1 MAVILT
7 TRGLWFKFINQPSA
21 ERAMKRAVIS
31 ILSALAFAAVLAF
44 FPGEYFTALLLYLLF
59 FFGISV
65 FLGLR
70 TYRQGVAAARE
81 IAKGKPLLEIDEKE
95 VNKLLE
101 KDKEL
106 VKEYKKFVRTS
117 FMPLLMLPI
126 FLLLFM
132 ILFPAL
138 PHLAESAL
146 EPYVGAYLARF
157 LGYATIFVLFAAISL
172 VIFKPQA
179 MPRIVRNL
187 KVYETGLVIDKVLG
201 LKSPIE
207 VSEYKVNEER
217 KFIEFKTNNQIFRIY
232 YKDIK
237 ELDAVLSKLI
247 KPSKQ

>member
-1 MAVILT
+1 
-7 TRGLWFKFINQPSA
+7 
-21 ERAMKRAVIS
+21 MKRAVIS

-44 FPGEYFTALLLYLLF
+44 FPDEYFTALLLYLLF
-59 FFGISV
+59 FFGISI

-70 TYRQGVAAARE
+70 TYRQGVASAQE

-106 VKEYKKFVRTS
+106 IKEYKKFARAS
-117 FMPLLMLPI
+117 FITLPI

-179 MPRIVRNL
+179 VPKIVRNL

-217 KFIEFKTNNQIFRIY
+217 KFIEFKSNNQIFRIY

-247 KPSKQ
+247 KPSKQRSQ